1 MHYFKDVPSDNELIL
16 NNLRLLNYDLKE
28 ANTTFR
34 LNIDSLTIE
43 NMKAHPKLL
52 ISIIHYIV
60 LKLADDDSFL
70 T

>member
-1 MHYFKDVPSDNELIL
+1 MHYFKDAPSDNELIL

-28 ANTTFR
+28 ANATFR

-52 ISIIHYIV
+52 ISIIHFIV
-60 LKLADDDSFL
+60 YKLADDESFL